1 MEKPQI
7 AVRIP
12 PGLLDQLN
20 SYIEKRGTT
29 KTDVVVSAIAQY
41 IGCTDALPL
50 MKRITN
56 LEKRFAELEAK
67 FNN

>member
-12 PGLLDQLN
+12 PSLLEKLN
-20 SYIEKRGTT
+20 SYIEKTGTT

-50 MKRITN
+50 MKRVTN